1 MTTEQL
7 WAVHTYAARF
17 CAALV
22 MTFLVFLL
30 AQRSNTQRSVCV
42 NATIELHPVTTLY
55 LLRSNASRSAAQGLC
70 CCMNG
75 TSLLL
80 LLLLRSLW
88 LLLLQPNSVYN
99 INTQTAII
107 ANENEIE
114 TIHKLT
120 SEHLERLGNR
130 DTKISTQFPSKKPI
144 GLPKT
149 L

>member
-1 MTTEQL
+1 MGRSHIL
-7 WAVHTYAARF
+7 RF
-17 CAALV
+17 CAVLV
-22 MTFLVFLL
+22 MTFLAFLL

-42 NATIELHPVTTLY
+42 NATIEIHPVTTLY

-80 LLLLRSLW
+80 LLFLQSLW
-88 LLLLQPNSVYN
+88 LLLLQLNSVYN